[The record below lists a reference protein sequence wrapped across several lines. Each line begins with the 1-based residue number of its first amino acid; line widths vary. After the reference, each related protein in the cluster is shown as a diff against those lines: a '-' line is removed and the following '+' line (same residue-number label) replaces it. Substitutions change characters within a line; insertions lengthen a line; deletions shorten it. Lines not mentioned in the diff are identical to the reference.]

1 MSNPTLAAR
10 IEPWLEQ
17 HHGVMRLKP
26 TYVRRFYQD
35 GGRLGLA
42 SAAGETYQ
50 PQSGLWIPE
59 RWIASTVTASNL
71 HPIAGEGLSYLEMP
85 GAPVT
90 LSDALQALGPR
101 LLGTEIFNA
110 CGPEFRVLS
119 KILDPYEPIVFHIH
133 ARDQDVRAHPE
144 FFPGHRFGKD
154 EAYYFLERPKGMVHY
169 THAGLRPGV
178 TREELIRAVRKGRD
192 YALELSP
199 VMNQLYGEGFFVP
212 SGIPHR
218 PGTALTLEIQQ
229 PSDVYTLLEDTAG
242 GKKMAPEQIHP
253 GFPDLDTA
261 YQFIDMEAAQDP
273 DLLERYRL
281 TPMPA
286 AGGAGDGT
294 EDWIFPPT
302 ISPKFSGKRLR
313 VPPGGTYE
321 CQEQAPYALLVWQG
335 ETRLAGETLR
345 EGDEGFIA
353 HPTATRPHR
362 FEATGSKPLE
372 LFKFFPAQVEGSA
385 G

>member
-1 MSNPTLAAR
+1 MSDTSTGAH
-10 IEPWLEQ
+10 LEAWTEQ
-17 HHGVMRLKP
+17 CRGVLRLKP

-42 SAAGETYQ
+42 AEAGGTYQ

-59 RWIASTVTASNL
+59 RWIASTVTATNL
-71 HPIAGEGLSYLEMP
+71 HPIPGEGLSFLDIPGEPVALKEALE
-85 GAPVT
+85 
-90 LSDALQALGPR
+90 ALGPL
-101 LLGTEIFNA
+101 LLGEAIFTA

-133 ARDQDVRAHPE
+133 ARDQDVRNFPQ

-178 TREELIRAVRKGRD
+178 TREELVRAVRKGRD

-199 VMNQLYGEGFFVP
+199 VINQRYGEGFFVL

-242 GKKMAPEQIHP
+242 GKKMSPDQIHP

-261 YQFIDMEAAQDP
+261 YQFIDMEAAQDSEI
-273 DLLERYRL
+273 LERYRL
-281 TPMPA
+281 TPAPA
-286 AGGAGDGT
+286 EGGSGDGR

-302 ISPKFSGKRLR
+302 MSARFSGKRLR
-313 VPPGGTYE
+313 LPPGGTHE
-321 CQEQAPYALLVWQG
+321 CREQAPYALLVWQG
-335 ETRLAGETLR
+335 EARVQGQRLRT
-345 EGDEGFIA
+345 GDEAFVA
-353 HPTATRPHR
+353 APTATAPHR
-362 FEATGSKPLE
+362 YESTGTDLLE
-372 LFKFFPAQVEGSA
+372 LFKFFPESVEGT
-385 G
+385 GG